1 MTESVMSVMLV
12 TANIGSIFEET
23 VTTYQPKFVAVHCQ
37 EVGGKNYEDSMQHVQ
52 QFLRML
58 LSDEALSCYDRFRVF
73 LDEDF
78 TCSDKF
84 TINLSCLVFLRI
96 FVNFDNLSQ
105 ALGNLYFIHEQ
116 ISEIHLWDFNA
127 QSFVP
132 VCDKQVHSG
141 NIETVSTKEK
151 QKFPQEFFPEVI
163 NLYGL
168 SIIVLVNASST
179 DILNAINSQLAIVC
193 KWSRKGF
200 LRTRWNVNGTIFD
213 LVNIHLFHDASNFEA
228 MKSVNNSDVDYE
240 PMESDNET
248 IDSYE
253 SDDVDLS
260 EHEDDGVM
268 LSDSWKRIADI
279 FSDCRPNSLPEL
291 VRNFSGVNPA
301 LNCNANNSVLDCF
314 KKFITNDV
322 IVYCALSWSDTAHAQ
337 GVKYVLLR
345 QQLEIKYHTLFMNE
359 SENQVPFFIFGDFN
373 FRLDTEGV
381 VNRLTQQ
388 SVPSEKTVDK
398 NGELSKLVYAENG
411 NSDKRHFDKEVKL
424 FSDVLHEFTINFPP
438 SYPYSED
445 FNNPGSYMKTRCP
458 AWCDR
463 VLLSKNALH
472 LVSSA
477 SSEDEIYYDLIGPE
491 VCMGDHKI
499 QPTGTCVIVT
509 KSSHMIRS
517 NSANFNVLKS
527 CPELF
532 TTSVS
537 QNNLLK
543 PPAPH
548 LRFIS
553 HHSSSCEEWYDD
565 LKILKRQNALDH
577 SSIESL
583 VSEPITFDDGHKV
596 NHSSVVDDPI
606 LNNKNGNVE
615 VGDNCCTNEDQLDEI
630 DLHAN
635 GVSVRESVE
644 KQDSDTDEMNR
655 CNGKCCVSENVHSF
669 NYSAMINV
677 PGTPPDTDTVTRYV
691 HVKRPGS
698 PVRIFKETTV

>member
-23 VTTYQPKFVAVHCQ
+23 VTAYQPKFVAVHCQ

-84 TINLSCLVFLRI
+84 T
-96 FVNFDNLSQ
+96 

-151 QKFPQEFFPEVI
+151 QKFPQEFFPE
-163 NLYGL
+163 
-168 SIIVLVNASST
+168 
-179 DILNAINSQLAIVC
+179 C

-322 IVYCALSWSDTAHAQ
+322 IFPSSYSENRQRALDYT
-337 GVKYVLLR
+337 
-345 QQLEIKYHTLFMNE
+345 IKKFMNE

-411 NSDKRHFDKEVKL
+411 NSDKVILTVGKKVFDFIDQTSRFIEKKSEWRHFDKEVKL

-630 DLHAN
+630 ELHAN